1 MPSPDKGESK
11 KDYISRCMSS
21 EEAKRDFPDSN
32 QRVAFCNSKWG
43 NRGKS
48 SATIYIYEDPRTGEV
63 YQYSRRGVYKKN
75 GRTLIFL
82 RQSKGDIVS
91 TDHILN
97 RISKTLADE
106 KAGYPPNCN
115 DGYVEKD
122 GDCIPKENDEG

>member
-1 MPSPDKGESK
+1 MLSPDKDESK
-11 KDYISRCMSS
+11 KDYTI
-21 EEAKRDFPDSN
+21 
-32 QRVAFCNSKWG
+32 
-43 NRGKS
+43 GKS

-122 GDCIPKENDEG
+122 GDCVPKENDEG

>member
-1 MPSPDKGESK
+1 MPSPNKGESK
-11 KDYISRCMSS
+11 KDYVLRCMSS

-32 QRVAFCNSKWG
+32 QRVDFCNSKWS

-48 SATIYIYEDPRTGEV
+48 SAAIYIYEDPRTGEL

-82 RQSKGDIVS
+82 RQSKGDVMS

-122 GDCIPKENDEG
+122 GDCVPKENEEE